1 MAISRSQMTQQVEGK
16 LRGAKDEKKKKKEKV
31 IAKKSNKKNTTS
43 RTFTI

>member
-16 LRGAKDEKKKKKEKV
+16 LRGAKDEKKKKKEK
-31 IAKKSNKKNTTS
+31 IITKKSNKKNTTS

>member
-16 LRGAKDEKKKKKEKV
+16 LRGAKDEKKKKKEKI